1 MTRELP
7 PPGRGTPEEQIAQL
21 RDYLVRLARELE
33 PAGTAAAPARS
44 AARAAAPAAA
54 AEEKAFAELRARA
67 DALKALIVKTAHE
80 LTVYADEKIEQYNAL
95 YVAQSDFG
103 SYYQLIERDVEDTAR
118 GAIES
123 YHFTDAIESAADA
136 ASGALEAA
144 ERYRSELVGQIR
156 RGVMDDPLTGQRH
169 LGIAVSE
176 DLQFTGETVSS
187 GGRTYYAL
195 TPGQT
200 LGLYT
205 STGWQF
211 WINGQLRGYFSSAD
225 NRLHVADVVVDE
237 SLHFS
242 SGWEITT
249 AGGFGLRYTGG

>member
-7 PPGRGTPEEQIAQL
+7 PQARGTPEEQIAQL

-33 PAGTAAAPARS
+33 SVDAS
-44 AARAAAPAAA
+44 AALSSASAS
-54 AEEKAFAELRARA
+54 ARA
-67 DALKALIVKTAHE
+67 QDKAVTEIRSRAEALKALIVKTAHE
-80 LTVYADEKIEQYNAL
+80 LTVYADQKIEQYNAL

-103 SYYQLIERDVEDTAR
+103 SYYRLIEREVEDTAR

-136 ASGALEAA
+136 AAGALEAA

-176 DLQFTGETVSS
+176 DLQFTGETVSD

-225 NRLHVADVVVDE
+225 NRLHVAEVVVDE